1 MKTTIF
7 LWSLLICFSANAFQ
21 TDCDN
26 AHSSASYVIFHTNK
40 SLKANN
46 FDHQRYYAERAIEA
60 LEKTQGFV
68 ENCGCEKAKVN
79 IDLGLESLKK
89 GADPD
94 DWDKGRYYTK
104 KAYAEVQNLIVAI
117 EECNSG
123 TVTSS
128 YSDTAY
134 LQGAS
139 ENNETLAEEQK
150 ILEQQQQLEA
160 KKRQLEEEQRRLAAE
175 LDAQRKLKE
184 KMEVERQREM
194 QQQIKLK
201 VKAEQALQNF
211 EKSITELSEILGCE
225 EAYKIVYD
233 NYLRA
238 ENSLESESLTG
249 TRRYYTEKAQAISK
263 KALEALD
270 RCQRSTK

>member
-21 TDCDN
+21 SDCDN
-26 AHSSASYVIFHTNK
+26 AHSSASYAIFHTNK
-40 SLKANN
+40 SLKADN

-68 ENCGCEKAKVN
+68 ENCGCEQAKIN

-104 KAYAEVQNLIVAI
+104 KAYAEVQNLIGAI
-117 EECNSG
+117 EVCNTGKVSD
-123 TVTSS
+123 S
-128 YSDTAY
+128 YTDTAY
-134 LQGAS
+134 LQGT
-139 ENNETLAEEQK
+139 NNTDETLAEEQK
-150 ILEQQQQLEA
+150 ILEQQQKLEA
-160 KKRQLEEEQRRLAAE
+160 EKRRLEEEQKRLDAE
-175 LDAQRKLKE
+175 LEAQRKLKE
-184 KMEVERQREM
+184 KMEIERQREM

-211 EKSITELSEILGCE
+211 EKSITELSEILGCA
-225 EAYKIVYD
+225 EAYNIVYD

-238 ENSLESESLTG
+238 ENALESESLTG
-249 TRRYYTEKAQAISK
+249 TRRYYTEKAQAISR
-263 KALEALD
+263 KALEALE
-270 RCQRSTK
+270 RCQRSSK